1 MKKEILLP
9 IVSALIVVLGFIVA
23 ILYSNNKGTSD
34 KVNDTS
40 NETANSTVA
49 VTEDPPLAQ
58 ATSDNLDEKEVES
71 PTTDTPAREEIEW
84 VIDTEDHSIS
94 ANETTYLSDLNIHPL
109 YASFLRNEISVASPY
124 TANIEVS
131 FFDDRKY
138 TSEFEEPEKGFY
150 LLDLTGDGFPELLFE
165 IRNRW
170 GSDRLLYILGIR
182 DDELIC
188 YDLFET
194 HTSHVGFAIYDN
206 GVVESGYR
214 FQNGEADSVYYR
226 YNTDGSTYELIH
238 FFRNIDPDSYP
249 DLSHFYDYYYLDGN
263 RDVLYELHSD
273 EEYESVIEP
282 YLGEFPEWLDCKDFA
297 DIPY

>member
-1 MKKEILLP
+1 MRKKVFALLLTVSMTVTLCGCGSGSASSDADTPQEMEPSENISEEEPKKETP
-9 IVSALIVVLGFIVA
+9 NAA
-23 ILYSNNKGTSD
+23 
-34 KVNDTS
+34 DT
-40 NETANSTVA
+40 TAK
-49 VTEDPPLAQ
+49 ED
-58 ATSDNLDEKEVES
+58 ES
-71 PTTDTPAREEIEW
+71 PTADTPAQEKIEG
-84 VIDTEDHSIS
+84 VIDNEDLSIS
-94 ANETTYLSDLNIHPL
+94 SETDAKTYLSDLDIHPL
-109 YASFLRNEISVASPY
+109 YASFLRNEISVANPHVAEGASN
-124 TANIEVS
+124 TELSIL
-131 FFDDRKY
+131 DDREY
-138 TSEFEEPEKGFY
+138 DSTFDNPEKGFY
-150 LLDLTGDGFPELLFE
+150 LLDLTGDGCPELLFE

-194 HTSHVGFAIYDN
+194 HTSHIGFAVYDN

-214 FQNGEADSVYYR
+214 FQDGEADSVYYR

-238 FFRNIDPDSYP
+238 FFRNIDPGADL
-249 DLSHFYDYYYLDGN
+249 DLSHIYDYYYLDGN